1 MMASLIPLPI
11 PGSPPNGIAGLALL
25 VRRLAWMRPWCW
37 SLSCV
42 ETQRLRRSSL
52 RLSMRRTRFFNSGTP
67 ESAPPQVL
75 QSFQKEY
82 EPIGTAREA
91 EAIRYASNGM
101 R

>member
-1 MMASLIPLPI
+1 
-11 PGSPPNGIAGLALL
+11 
-25 VRRLAWMRPWCW
+25 
-37 SLSCV
+37 
-42 ETQRLRRSSL
+42 
-52 RLSMRRTRFFNSGTP
+52 MRRTRFFNSGTP